1 MLIVTEKVLAE
12 YGKVILELIEK
23 GLTDTDKANI
33 LETLQK
39 LTSDFRNNGQNGQY
53 KIGEEIM
60 LCSFSEAMR
69 CAKKD
74 IFSAAA
80 DYIKTALDRYYLCQ
94 KKRQRN
100 STHPSGA

>member
-39 LTSDFRNNGQNGQY
+39 LTVDFRKNGQNGQY
-53 KIGEEIM
+53 KIGEMGM
-60 LCSFSEAMR
+60 LWTFVDALRYAKNGMFSTVAEHI
-69 CAKKD
+69 KK
-74 IFSAAA
+74 
-80 DYIKTALDRYYLCQ
+80 ALDRYNYCQ
-94 KKRQRN
+94 KKYGN
-100 STHPSGA
+100 STRPSGA